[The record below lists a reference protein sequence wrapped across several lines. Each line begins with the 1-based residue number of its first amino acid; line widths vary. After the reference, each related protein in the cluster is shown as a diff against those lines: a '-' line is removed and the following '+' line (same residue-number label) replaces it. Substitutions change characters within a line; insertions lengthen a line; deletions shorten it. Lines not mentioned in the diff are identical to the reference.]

1 MADDKQIPEKE
12 LTEIT
17 TRAKNLEAAFLKRND
32 LFKRYREMFFM
43 DNIERPSSGNVDRRD
58 WKLTA
63 SPSARNEV
71 IGMKRLLD
79 TSDLHVKVLEN
90 GNASKKSDQI
100 ELALKRML
108 DASGEGKGARVESD
122 AMLSAVLYGPV
133 VLGAEALQDVLA
145 MKKLPEYKRKHFEKI
160 NRKTPFIIKAI
171 NPEEHYAEIDEGLV
185 ILSQWKYKLTGAKV
199 KSRFDVK
206 ANDLQEYDVRDIF
219 TPEYHIITID
229 GVGTVF
235 AKPHGLGCVP
245 VVVSFAG
252 GTELFH
258 TPEEQLNSF
267 LYAKAKGE
275 LDKRENMILTAL
287 FTQLNQRG
295 LLGTMYWIDPTDA
308 PDNITIDYQNGVMFA
323 KGKVSAQN
331 DKVID
336 PIVFQIK
343 AMLDDLSGQST
354 IYKQTL
360 GENINAGTFSSL
372 AMLSSAG
379 KLPMVDPQRAL
390 QNAFKDIFIHI
401 LYRIKTEGIENEL
414 IKPADIPDNLD
425 IDVTFEP
432 KLPQDNLRNSQMAVN
447 LGDLVSDE
455 WKLTNLLQEG
465 DAAAMQRQVA
475 KEKIFKSMLARAAE
489 DPQSPIMQQLMGM
502 VFGGLMGG
510 GPQQQPQPMPQP
522 EPQQPQTPNMQPG
535 YQNSPMQGQPGAE
548 GVGMVDPMVSPQ
560 ETR

>member
-1 MADDKQIPEKE
+1 MSDIQIPQQE
-12 LTEIT
+12 LTDIVN
-17 TRAKNLEAAFLKRND
+17 RAKRLETTFNKRGD
-32 LFKRYREMFFM
+32 LFKRYREMYFM
-43 DNIERPSSGNVDRRD
+43 DNIEKPGSGQTDRHD

-71 IGMKRLLD
+71 IGIKRLLD
-79 TSDLHVKVLEN
+79 TSDMHVKVLEN
-90 GNASKKSDQI
+90 GNASKKSDMI
-100 ELALKRML
+100 ERGLKKIL
-108 DASGEGKGARVESD
+108 DVSGEGKQARVESD

-133 VLGAEALQDVLA
+133 VLGAEALQDLLSVKA
-145 MKKLPEYKRKHFEKI
+145 LPEYKRMHYQKI
-160 NRKTPFIIKAI
+160 QKKTPFLIKAL
-171 NPEEHYAEIDEGLV
+171 NPEEHFAEIDEGLV
-185 ILSQWKYKLTGAKV
+185 ILSEWKYKLTGAKI
-199 KSRFDVK
+199 KSRYKVS

-229 GVGTVF
+229 GIGNVF

-245 VVVSFAG
+245 VVVSFSG

-267 LYAKAKGE
+267 LYAKAKAE

-287 FTQLNQRG
+287 FTQLNKRG
-295 LLGTMYWIDPTDA
+295 LLGTMYWIDPETA

-331 DKVID
+331 DQVID
-336 PIVFQIK
+336 PVVFQIK
-343 AMLDDLSGQST
+343 NMLDDLSGQST

-360 GENINAGTFSSL
+360 GENINAGTFSGL

-379 KLPMVDPQRAL
+379 KLPLVDPQRAL
-390 QNAFKDIFIHI
+390 ENAFRDIFVHI
-401 LYRIKTEGIENEL
+401 LYRIKQEGIENEL
-414 IKPADIPDNLD
+414 IQPAEIPNDLD
-425 IDVTFEP
+425 IVVTFEP

-489 DPQSPIMQQLMGM
+489 DPQSPIMQQLMSM
-502 VFGGLMGG
+502 VFSGLMGG
-510 GPQQQPQPMPQP
+510 GGGPTPPAPNMQPSPAPA
-522 EPQQPQTPNMQPG
+522 PNMQPG
-535 YQNSPMQGQPGAE
+535 YSNDPAQGQMNMESPGMMDA
-548 GVGMVDPMVSPQ
+548 MTPPQ
-560 ETR
+560 ELM

>member
-1 MADDKQIPEKE
+1 MSDNIQIPQQE
-12 LTEIT
+12 LTDIVN
-17 TRAKNLEAAFLKRND
+17 RAKRLESTFNKRGD
-32 LFKRYREMFFM
+32 LFKRYREMYFM
-43 DNIERPSSGNVDRRD
+43 DNIEKPSSGQIDRHD

-79 TSDLHVKVLEN
+79 TSDMHVKVLEN
-90 GNASKKSDQI
+90 GNASKKSDMI
-100 ELALKRML
+100 ERGLKKIL
-108 DASGEGKGARVESD
+108 DVSGEGKQARVESD

-133 VLGAEALQDVLA
+133 VLGAEALQDLLSVKA
-145 MKKLPEYKRKHFEKI
+145 LPEYKRMHYQKI
-160 NRKTPFIIKAI
+160 QKKTPFLIKAL
-171 NPEEHYAEIDEGLV
+171 NPEEHFAEIDEGLV
-185 ILSQWKYKLTGAKV
+185 ILSEWKYKLTGAKI
-199 KSRFDVK
+199 KSRYKVS

-229 GVGTVF
+229 GIGHVF

-245 VVVSFAG
+245 VVVSLSG

-267 LYAKAKGE
+267 LYAKAKAE

-287 FTQLNQRG
+287 FTQLNKRG
-295 LLGTMYWIDPTDA
+295 LLGTMYWIDPETA

-331 DKVID
+331 DQVID
-336 PIVFQIK
+336 PVVFQIK
-343 AMLDDLSGQST
+343 NMLDDLSGQST

-360 GENINAGTFSSL
+360 GENINAGTFSGL

-379 KLPMVDPQRAL
+379 KLPLVDPQRAL
-390 QNAFKDIFIHI
+390 ENAFRDIFVHI
-401 LYRIKTEGIENEL
+401 LYRIKQEGIENEL
-414 IKPADIPDNLD
+414 IPPAEIPNDLD
-425 IDVTFEP
+425 IVVTFEP

-489 DPQSPIMQQLMGM
+489 DPQSPIMQQLMSM
-502 VFGGLMGG
+502 VFSGLMGG
-510 GPQQQPQPMPQP
+510 GGGPTPPAPNMQPSPAPA
-522 EPQQPQTPNMQPG
+522 PNMQPG
-535 YQNSPMQGQPGAE
+535 YSNDPAQGQMNMESPGMMDA
-548 GVGMVDPMVSPQ
+548 MTPPQ
-560 ETR
+560 ELM